1 MLDGSDF
8 LEKYNFPDEPSQIF
22 NEKMLKDLTIISR
35 ILPEH
40 KIEILKAYQEQK
52 LKVGFLGETEQDIEC
67 LNNADVGLVCKT
79 SS

>member
-1 MLDGSDF
+1 MCIRDSITNYMLDGSDF

-40 KIEILKAYQEQK
+40 KIEILKAY
-52 LKVGFLGETEQDIEC
+52 
-67 LNNADVGLVCKT
+67 
-79 SS
+79 